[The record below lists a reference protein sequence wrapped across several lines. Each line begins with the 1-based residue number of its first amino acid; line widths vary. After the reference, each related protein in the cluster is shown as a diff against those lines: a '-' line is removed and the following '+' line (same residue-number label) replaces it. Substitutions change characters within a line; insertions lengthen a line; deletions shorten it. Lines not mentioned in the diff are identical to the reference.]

1 MSRRTTNGI
10 QSILDG
16 ILSPE
21 NQQTVASSQPSSAG
35 TAGLSATPA
44 DKAGDGQRPPA
55 GARRGRPLGKAHDAT
70 QPKLKVTL
78 WLSTGIVTAYRDWS
92 WEARSQFS
100 HLVEKALIEFHR
112 SRRNSLP
119 TPR

>member
-1 MSRRTTNGI
+1 MSRRTANGI

-21 NQQTVASSQPSSAG
+21 NRQPSTSPQPPSAG
-35 TAGLSATPA
+35 TTGPRATPA
-44 DKAGDGQRPPA
+44 DKTGEGQRPPT
-55 GARRGRPLGKAHDAT
+55 GARRGRPLGKAQDAA
-70 QPKLKVTL
+70 QPKTKVTL

-100 HLVEKALIEFHR
+100 HLVERALNEFHR
-112 SRRNSLP
+112 SRRNSPP